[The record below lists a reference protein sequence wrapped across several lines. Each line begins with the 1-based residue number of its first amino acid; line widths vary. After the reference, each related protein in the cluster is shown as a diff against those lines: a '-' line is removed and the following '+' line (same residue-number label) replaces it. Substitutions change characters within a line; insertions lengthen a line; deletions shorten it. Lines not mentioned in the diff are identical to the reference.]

1 MLVFGRDW
9 QVMEGTW
16 ESKVEMMR
24 RESIAML
31 RAIRRVVMWVWLC
44 GSGGRLASWSFL
56 NLSK

>member
-1 MLVFGRDW
+1 
-9 QVMEGTW
+9 MEGTW

-31 RAIRRVVMWVWLC
+31 RAIRRVVRWVWLC